1 MKIEVKDSEL
11 MKLSFQGPNQG
22 PNAPLVVE
30 YSFMLS
36 AMKTVGLDLIYKK
49 MDGFE
54 GVPEI
59 TMKVYA
65 QTEIQIIPTGCTLEE
80 ITAENATSVCTKI
93 EDQKYITDVHYP
105 TYNAIEI
112 YRVYHSS

>member
-1 MKIEVKDSEL
+1 MKDSDS
-11 MKLSFQGPNQG
+11 MKFSFQGLNESG
-22 PNAPLVVE
+22 DIE

-49 MDGFE
+49 MGGFE

-59 TMKVYA
+59 TMKVYG
-65 QTEIQIIPTGCTLEE
+65 QSQIQIIPTGCTLEE

-105 TYNAIEI
+105 TYNGAIEI